1 MNTITKKRLRKTY
14 SAEFKREAVARAQ
27 AGDRSVRGLE
37 AELELTPNLLRQWIL
52 AYEAKGE
59 GAFVG
64 KGHARLNG
72 AAGEMPVE
80 EEVKELQQRVRR
92 LEEERTILKKA
103 LKLLSQD
110 L

>member
-1 MNTITKKRLRKTY
+1 MNKRTRMTY
-14 SAEFKREAVARAQ
+14 TAEFKREAVERAQ
-27 AGDRSVRGLE
+27 AGDRSIRGLE
-37 AELELTPNLLRQWIL
+37 AELGLSSNLLRQWVR

-64 KGHARLNG
+64 KGLSAKNRQG
-72 AAGEMPVE
+72 GEAAGE
-80 EEVKELQQRVRR
+80 EEVRQLQQRVRR

-103 LKLLSQD
+103 LKLLSRD

>member
-1 MNTITKKRLRKTY
+1 MNKRTRMTY
-14 SAEFKREAVARAQ
+14 SAEFKREAVGRAQ
-27 AGDRSVRGLE
+27 AGDRSIRGLE
-37 AELELTPNLLRQWIL
+37 AELGLSPNLLRQWVR

-64 KGHARLNG
+64 KGFSEKDGHG
-72 AAGEMPVE
+72 GEAAGE
-80 EEVKELQQRVRR
+80 EEVRQLQQRVRR